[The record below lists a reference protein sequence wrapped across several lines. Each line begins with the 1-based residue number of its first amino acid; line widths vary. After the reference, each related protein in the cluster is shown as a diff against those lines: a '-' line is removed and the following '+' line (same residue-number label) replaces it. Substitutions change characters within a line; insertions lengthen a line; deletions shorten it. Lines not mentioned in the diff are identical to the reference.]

1 MVLVVIAG
9 VVFTAFNATR
19 STTGEFQRYV
29 AHGQTMRESRFALF
43 LTDYYENG
51 QTWDG
56 VQPLVTQLAAMS
68 GERIVLADVK
78 GVVVADSEQTLIG
91 KTLGSNSSTKITS
104 SDGATVGYVYF
115 NPLVDAQTS
124 ITDYLASVTRS
135 VWVGALI
142 AIAIAFLVT
151 LLLSRRILQPV
162 EELTAAVRKMQK
174 GDLSVRVKVADIDE
188 VGQLS
193 NSFNAMADSLAKQEQ
208 LRKNMVNDVAHEL
221 RTPLSNI
228 RGYLE
233 AARDGIV
240 EPGPDWV
247 NNLFDEALLLNR
259 LIEDLQEL
267 AQADAGRISIELAA
281 VNLGQVIQSTVDNL
295 LPISQKLGLEMTC
308 EIPADLPDVT
318 ADPQRIG
325 QVLRNLINNALDY
338 TPASG
343 RITIQARAEGA
354 FIRVAVM
361 DTGYGIASEHLPF
374 LFERFYR
381 ADPSRS
387 RSTGGAGLGLA
398 IVKQLVQ
405 AQGGQVGVE
414 SNPGTGSTFY
424 FTLPVSPQN

>member
-1 MVLVVIAG
+1 
-9 VVFTAFNATR
+9 
-19 STTGEFQRYV
+19 
-29 AHGQTMRESRFALF
+29 
-43 LTDYYENG
+43 
-51 QTWDG
+51 
-56 VQPLVTQLAAMS
+56 
-68 GERIVLADVK
+68 
-78 GVVVADSEQTLIG
+78 
-91 KTLGSNSSTKITS
+91 
-104 SDGATVGYVYF
+104 
-115 NPLVDAQTS
+115 
-124 ITDYLASVTRS
+124 
-135 VWVGALI
+135 
-142 AIAIAFLVT
+142 
-151 LLLSRRILQPV
+151 
-162 EELTAAVRKMQK
+162 
-174 GDLSVRVKVADIDE
+174 
-188 VGQLS
+188 
-193 NSFNAMADSLAKQEQ
+193 
-208 LRKNMVNDVAHEL
+208 
-221 RTPLSNI
+221 
-228 RGYLE
+228 
-233 AARDGIV
+233 
-240 EPGPDWV
+240 V